1 MDNKLPV
8 FSVSFTNTFNS
19 LLKTIDVTLDLLN
32 DAPKKLSVDN
42 YGLCNKSYKVRFITP
57 TNVSSFLEKITR
69 LQHVKAC
76 KNIDD
81 YNLIMTALVKQ
92 LIEENGSVPFGN
104 NGNMYIGDRFISSK
118 SCTLKDLILSWE
130 NEELCE
136 TKVLSSIEMKQRV
149 TSGPFVETLKTLN
162 DMIFVATMKNI
173 VSELPKIL
181 KDSGLYRNAA
191 MCDMIEEFILFTCTI
206 FLMSISEM
214 LSYAYPSTA
223 YKMNDEKHVMEC
235 ALLKTN
241 SMCIKSRLPFNINM
255 KNIVLTDTS
264 NGFKDTANALKFIIT
279 DSRSPISILLM
290 RYTDTTNIDIGNANT
305 LPPNILSMFT
315 THQSP
320 FDHNYNIASKR
331 GLGFRDNAGWLD
343 TIVNGDSYLDGNYRT
358 DANGN
363 NHIVSVMNTLNTIYK
378 LYGHDESAS
387 DTELTKHI
395 YLIESI
401 MNNLISV
408 LKNRMITSNET
419 CNIELFRDVL
429 AVFGEILTR
438 SMLKLYSNNTKIV
451 DCSKHMEDSHSPSYL
466 YAESFI
472 MEADDPQS
480 VGGDNKQPQPTVSA
494 VGTNATNTN
503 NNNVS
508 KLGEIKKN
516 IANIVAKFIDWVRT
530 QLATFAARFNKDH
543 ERELKWITQNT
554 NLNREIGEA
563 LTNKSFMI
571 NVNALPD
578 FKIPANE
585 LLDIKVDEV
594 VNKWLNSKDPIDPVT
609 VKKELYPGG
618 EAIASQIANA
628 KTPAEEAALLTNY
641 ILYSKTKPNNP
652 YTGQLSPKQ
661 WNDLVSD
668 LSSTNRL
675 IESQTKKI
683 SDELRKACDILQT
696 KIRNANVTSA
706 TNKPTGD
713 NQPDPNADA
722 NDRASQLFG
731 IIQGISASYYV
742 TILNTIRSKFYAV
755 NYKLYQS
762 IIKIYNQQKAKNTT
776 PNTTNNTNTQTNTTP
791 DNTQSQTQNSE
802 MPEIPTT

>member
-8 FSVSFTNTFNS
+8 FSVSFINTFNS
-19 LLKTIDVTLDLLN
+19 LLKTIDESLDLLN

-57 TNVSSFLEKITR
+57 NNVASFIDKMTK
-69 LQHVKAC
+69 LQHTKAC

-104 NGNMYIGDRFISSK
+104 NGNVYIGDRFISSK

-149 TSGPFVETLKTLN
+149 TSAPFVETLKTLN

-181 KDSGLYRNAA
+181 KDSGIYRNAA

-223 YKMNDEKHVMEC
+223 YKMNEEKHVMEC

-255 KNIVLTDTS
+255 KNVVLTDTS
-264 NGFKDTANALKFIIT
+264 NGFKDTANALKFITT
-279 DSRSPISILLM
+279 DSRSPISVLLM
-290 RYTDTTNIDIGNANT
+290 RYNNDINRDIGMNT
-305 LPPNILSMFT
+305 IPPNILSIFGDPDN
-315 THQSP
+315 P
-320 FDHNYNIASKR
+320 FDHNYTIEAKR
-331 GLGFRDNAGWLD
+331 GMGFKDNVSWLD
-343 TIVNGDSYLDGNYRT
+343 TIVNGDPYLDGNYRT

-363 NHIVSVMNTLNTIYK
+363 NHVVSVMNTLNTIYK
-378 LYGHDESAS
+378 LYGYNESAS
-387 DTELTKHI
+387 NIELTKHI
-395 YLIESI
+395 YLIEGI
-401 MNNLISV
+401 MNNLISI
-408 LKNRMITSNET
+408 LNNRMTSSNKN

-480 VGGDNKQPQPTVSA
+480 IGGDNKQPQPTVSA
-494 VGTNATNTN
+494 VGTNTTNTN
-503 NNNVS
+503 TGNVS

-530 QLATFAARFNKDH
+530 QVATFAARFNKNH
-543 ERELKWITQNT
+543 ERELKWITQNM

-563 LTNKSFMI
+563 LANKSFMI

-585 LLDIKVDEV
+585 LLDIKVNEV

-652 YTGQLSPKQ
+652 YSGQLSSEQ

-683 SDELRKACDILQT
+683 SDELRKACEMLQT
-696 KIRNANVTSA
+696 KIRNANVTSV

-713 NQPDPNADA
+713 NQPDPNAGV
-722 NDRASQLFG
+722 NDRASQLFS

-742 TILNTIRSKFYAV
+742 TILNTIRSKFYTV

-762 IIKIYNQQKAKNTT
+762 IIKIYNQQKAKNPT
-776 PNTTNNTNTQTNTTP
+776 PNTTNNTNTQTNTNP
-791 DNTQSQTQNSE
+791 NNTQSQTQNSE
-802 MPEIPTT
+802 MPEMPTT